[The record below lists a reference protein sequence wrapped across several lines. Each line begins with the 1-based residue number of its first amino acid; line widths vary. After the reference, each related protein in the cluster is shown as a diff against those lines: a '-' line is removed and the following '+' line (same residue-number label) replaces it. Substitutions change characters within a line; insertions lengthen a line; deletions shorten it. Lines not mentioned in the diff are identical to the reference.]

1 MKKIIFGLMVLLMT
15 GMFTSCIRP
24 YDKPEYVNVGTN
36 ETAFV
41 VDLFATDSAAD
52 SQAKVTADTSYKK
65 VNEKLV
71 QIPHKWVKTG
81 RFARSGY
88 YTPTLMVVAVSNS
101 PVTGTWDN
109 DIKVETKGSQGFTF
123 PMKYGI
129 RVKPEQTELFLS
141 KFPATIQLKDAS
153 GKVLSKKMTSVE
165 KVADDQFKNKVASEL
180 SREFHNYEYK
190 DVLPNRDVIVDA
202 AVERVKDWAAEFGIT
217 VDTLSVYNGLI
228 PDDPTL
234 QNAMDEQAKL
244 AAQVETEKKR
254 QDAEKEKKNNE
265 IELLKLENDKIKAEK
280 QNAEERA
287 RKTVAEQQILAQT
300 SNLELSRKQ
309 KEQEIANLKLKGEA
323 EAQAIIIKAQALKDI
338 DLPKVVT
345 SNDLKVLGID
355 SLISDAVRQ

>member
-1 MKKIIFGLMVLLMT
+1 MKKIIFGLMVLLMA

-41 VDLFATDSAAD
+41 VDLFATDASAN
-52 SQAKVTADTSYKK
+52 SQAKVTADTNYKK

-109 DIKVETKGSQGFTF
+109 DIKVETKGSQGFTV

-141 KFPATIQLKDAS
+141 KFPATIQLKDTS

-190 DVLPNRDVIVDA
+190 DVLPNRDIIVDA
-202 AVERVKDWAAEFGIT
+202 AVERVKIWAEEFGIT

-254 QDAEKEKKNNE
+254 QDAEKEKRNNE
-265 IELLKLENDKIKAEK
+265 LELLEIERQKVEK
-280 QNAEERA
+280 ERA
-287 RKTVAEQQILAQT
+287 IKEAKARATVSEQQILAQT
-300 SNLELSRKQ
+300 SNVELARKQ
-309 KEQEIANLKLKGEA
+309 KEQEIENLKLKGQAEA
-323 EAQAIIIKAQALKDI
+323 EAITIRAKALNNI
-338 DLPKVVT
+338 NLPQVIT
-345 SNDLKVLGID
+345 SNDLKVMGLDG
-355 SLISDAVRQ
+355 LVKDAVGK